1 MFCVFVPG
9 FSSLIKST
17 NSPPPN
23 LAMSLFTFVSTQHI
37 LTIITSSCNGKP
49 RLVTS
54 NLNLNPEVYL
64 TKPSLEPKFI
74 FTISGLKMQGEQKGQ
89 NVNFPLAVSK
99 FM

>member
-9 FSSLIKST
+9 FSNLIKST

-37 LTIITSSCNGKP
+37 LILTIITSPCNGKP

-74 FTISGLKMQGEQKGQ
+74 FTISGLKIQGEQVCLTLG
-89 NVNFPLAVSK
+89 
-99 FM
+99 

>member
-1 MFCVFVPG
+1 MFCLFVPG
-9 FSSLIKST
+9 FSNLIKST
-17 NSPPPN
+17 NFPSPN
-23 LAMSLFTFVSTQHI
+23 LAMSLFTFLPTQHI

-64 TKPSLEPKFI
+64 TKPSLELKFI